1 MVSRLL
7 NRCLM
12 AVACVVAWSFA
23 SDVHA
28 QPRDLAAE
36 LGDARRVF
44 VPAED
49 LDVVVERDKR
59 GAMLTKGKFEELL
72 ALARANAAKAP
83 PANVPFVLTNSEYAA
98 RVIGDQLLLSVTA
111 ELTQFSADWQSF
123 SFAMQRLSVEKASL
137 DDEPAMVGRNQDGSI
152 SLLSDKPGKHTLK
165 LELSTELNSLGS
177 DQVAAFSLL
186 RAPSGSLSV
195 TLPAGKRLLVG
206 ALQLERPAPLEQAAD
221 YKVAIGGAPGI
232 QLRITD
238 RAAENAADALTF
250 ATTGY
255 GLHVAPGEVTWHA
268 LTTLQVFGK
277 PVDKLTFTV
286 PSTLEIADVEATGL
300 EAWDLTDGEKPAGAD
315 KPATTIIT
323 LTFGQAF
330 DGSRK
335 ISFKGVMA
343 VETGKPWAVPPLTI
357 ANVTSHIGQIM
368 VQHPAGVRLRV
379 EETNGV
385 RRATQGS
392 KPTADMPDEMSKL
405 NATEFLRF
413 DAWQPDFLLRL
424 TTQPKQ
430 REVQAAVAAV
440 LDVNA
445 TGLDLQSALTVETHF
460 APLFELDLRIAAD
473 WTILTATRDDKPLKW
488 QVLPQEAGVNQLRIL
503 LDPPLAAES
512 SGTVKLSLRRDV
524 PGWPVE
530 AEPITVDLP
539 ELFLPQSSLTEGALI
554 VRGDD
559 DLDLASLDLKGLDT
573 VPLKADYERLRF
585 QSQDTRYGGQLKVTR
600 KPSRLSAQTIV
611 FGRIDPQTTHTF
623 LQAIV
628 EVEGGGVRT
637 LQIALPEAAGT
648 ALRFQAVGSQIV
660 EQKPTAPQNGERL
673 WTLQFDRRVRGQI
686 LLTCDI
692 ELPRTVAADP
702 KAVATSFAVPQPRF
716 VEAERQN
723 GFLAVEAGGEQR
735 LTMEAK
741 GSDGAA
747 LAEVDPL
754 DLPAVYYAPKERI
767 VAVYR
772 TVSAGASLTLSEER
786 FDKLAVPTA
795 VCQRLD
801 VTSVLGRTGELQHR
815 ATFQLTAVGVQGL
828 RVTLPQDVSLWATL
842 VDGQPVEVRRQGDI
856 YLVPLALPV
865 AWASSPSVSQIPG
878 QTARAGSPSYGP
890 TRELKLFYRSAT
902 PALTQFGTI
911 EQSPP
916 ELSVQ
921 TGQGTAQP
929 VDVLDQHWNVHY
941 PPETRLVSSTG
952 PLEPEQKLDETSLL
966 GQFNAGFKVP
976 TLIELGWQVF
986 AVVVT
991 LGVIALFLLTYQRRG
1006 AWGIGWGSIVA
1017 VLIIGVILVA
1027 LMLPAT
1033 QQPRGGTAHRYDA
1046 VKTAPTAKDKDY
1058 SKGAP
1063 QDRSRY
1069 RSGTIMGM
1077 GMARP
1082 DEEATSESMPPMAP
1096 ATTATPTAEPRGSL
1110 EAGKK
1115 DVAAFAIED
1124 DAIRLGAPSREKKL
1138 NAQIDR
1144 LQDMPQAADPMVAQ
1158 NQPNRAP
1165 AKQPGDRDVDG
1176 DGIREGIQLDPN
1188 QPAAWSKSKLGLLS
1202 LAIDLAAPSGSLEKS
1217 FRYAGA
1223 DPSRGGIGL
1232 QLGYVDEHAGT
1243 NLRIF
1248 LMALVAL
1255 VGWFLRK
1262 TSCANKVALAAL
1274 GLTIPLALLP
1284 LAPQSLQ
1291 VVLDGVFF
1299 GVLLACG
1306 LWLAVGLAKWCE
1318 GCCSG
1323 CCSWM
1328 KGGGRKEEGGVK
1340 SEFVTPPVVGLMLF
1354 AVLALNSAA
1363 FAQKGKGETPPP
1375 QSESA
1380 PNAPGGKGPS
1390 AQLVAQPAPPVPAP
1404 TSLIVPFDAGTDPL
1418 AADKILLPFDKF
1430 VELYQLAYP
1439 DKPLKHTAP
1448 QAGGIVE
1455 ALYSAKVVANEKQPD
1470 ESSINVTA
1478 RFAIRS
1484 YVDGQL
1490 LVELPL
1496 GKVAA
1501 RDAKLDGKTAAL
1513 IASGDCLKV
1522 AVSTP
1527 GLHVVDFAF
1536 SIPARLSGATGSF
1549 TLPLLAVPSGK
1560 LSFALPAKDLSV
1572 RINGSTT
1579 IFRRVTKT
1587 GAAGA
1592 TGGRF
1597 GPPVSSEEKDDNKNT
1612 GGSKQPPVAPEK
1624 AAAESQ
1630 WIDLPIDKGGDVAI
1644 AWQPEQAKGAAAAVV
1659 HVDSVQAVTLT
1670 DAGTAVSNG
1679 YQYRVRQGSIA
1690 DVSFALSESLRLQ
1703 AVNGPDVGG
1712 WELQGEGAAR
1722 KLRVIFRRNVTDTTK
1737 LTVEAFLDVK
1747 VGTQPTNID
1756 VPPLAPQEVTNE
1768 IGQVAVFAGD
1778 QFSLRAEKVE
1788 SLTQIDSEKF
1798 TTQVPVSRPNVAPQ
1812 LAYRFSRRPFTLSL
1826 RATRQ
1831 ESLANVT
1838 AHQAAFITRRKQ
1850 LLTTRLLYN
1859 LTGAPR
1865 SSLNL
1870 SLPKGFVILDVQ
1882 ATGLHDWSV
1891 ATQGE
1896 VTTLTI
1902 DLNAPRLGL
1911 TEVVLGGTVAR
1922 DGDAGSATLTFPRP
1936 LDATKLDTTAAVWLD
1951 EGFSATLDQFTGWRS
1966 LDAAQVSAE
1975 LRAVRPNKPVQ
1986 FAFATNGLAPSDIS
2000 LKLTQATPKLTANGL
2015 TMTTVTDVAVIHTL
2029 ALQWQID
2036 AATADALVFTT
2047 PSSLAGKLVFTGNG
2061 IRETTHVDAGN
2072 GRTRW
2077 TIWLRTPVSG
2087 KYFATAV
2094 GTLPPATKEVEAPA
2108 VVMERGAG
2116 GSPANGGQGAA
2127 GGPPAATGMEP
2138 IEGQR
2143 QYVLLINS
2151 SQSQLTTADP
2161 SLTEAVQRE
2170 DVPVVVDQTLV
2181 DQATELVKVKKLL
2194 TAPKWTLHK
2203 FAQTASAPAS
2213 VNVADLTTVVS
2224 RDGRYRGQ
2232 AIYTIKNRSRQ
2243 FLALKLPPQSELLSV
2258 FVGNLPSRAVTT
2270 KRNGEAIQLIALP
2283 KTSAASLSFPVRVV
2297 WRGRLSGALPKSA
2310 RVLREEFSFPAPEVI
2325 SQQTDP
2331 EFGIPVARTRWTVY
2345 LPDDL
2350 DVKPITTAT
2359 RHNLTWQPKDTPDLV
2374 YAQTLIQDAN
2384 ELIGCLEQGVS
2395 GRTKFECV
2403 NNLKQIGV
2411 ALDRFSCPSDVEFTR
2426 QQDQVRKQLADIQ
2439 KNVQIDEGRQS
2450 AVVVK
2455 DGRKG
2460 AEAQLTPSLSQSTMG
2475 INPQSLDSFE
2485 ALAQNLDNNNLL
2497 FNGNGIV
2504 VTQTQ
2509 NGDDGV
2515 AAFNFGLQ
2523 NQEADAQKSDAKE
2536 GGKSAGGDKPADGKP
2551 QGKAP
2556 SKAANSEQR
2565 QNYRSLNESNLG
2577 DLNSVITN
2585 NSASR
2590 QAGQQG
2596 QQGGGQQGQ
2605 QGFGGRGFVA
2615 GQQGQQGNFNG
2626 GGFGAGQQGGNGL
2639 WMGNTFNPQ
2648 GNGNPQGQP
2657 GMGGNPN
2664 PNVQWFDNSGFQ
2676 SLATGTAITGNGLQ
2690 GIVTNND
2697 GTVRYANPAAGM
2709 MGRPGPMVNG
2719 PGPGQVPAW
2728 GMPPLGTN
2736 LGLPGPPHLPNG
2748 GPVGLKSHTVR
2759 DRTLGANVSGVDH
2772 DGDGLSDWIEL
2783 DSLMANSGRAILGVN
2798 PNLDFAQ
2805 LGRNNLEGLGAGQM
2819 PNGAG
2824 GGFAAWTQAGGLSLG
2839 FELPTTGQ
2847 KLIFT
2852 KAGGDPKLALG
2863 LRPQESVRTGL
2874 GLLWTLVWL
2883 AVGLGVVIA
2892 VNSGTALSQLMH
2904 RAPSV
2909 VGVIGLL
2916 GFFLLPAPLSVL
2928 SFLVFVGAAI
2938 VVAWMNRNA
2947 AVS

>member
-7 NRCLM
+7 CDNLNTRCLIS
-12 AVACVVAWSFA
+12 VACLVAWSFV
-23 SDVHA
+23 SNVHA
-28 QPRDLAAE
+28 QPRDLATE
-36 LGDARRVF
+36 LGDARLVF
-44 VPAED
+44 VPAEE

-59 GAMLTKGKFEELL
+59 GAMLTKAKFEELL
-72 ALARANAAKAP
+72 ALAKANAEKAP
-83 PANVPFVLTNSEYAA
+83 PANVPLVLTNSEYAV
-98 RVIGDQLLLSVTA
+98 RVVGDQLLLSVTA
-111 ELTQFSADWQSF
+111 ELTQFASDWQTV
-123 SFAMQRLSVEKASL
+123 SFAMQRLSVEKATL
-137 DDEPAMVGRNQDGSI
+137 NDEPAMIGRNPDGAVA
-152 SLLSDKPGKHTLK
+152 LLSDKPGKHTLK

-277 PVDKLTFTV
+277 PVDRLTFSV

-300 EAWDLTDGEKPAGAD
+300 EAWDLTDGEKAAGAD
-315 KPATTIIT
+315 GAKKPATTIIT
-323 LTFGQAF
+323 LTFCQAF

-357 ANVTSHIGQIM
+357 ANVTSHIGQIL

-379 EETNGV
+379 EETSGV

-460 APLFELDLRIAAD
+460 APLFELDVRIAAD

-503 LDPPLAAES
+503 LDPPLAAEA

-539 ELFLPQSSLTEGALI
+539 ELFLPQSSLSEGALI

-559 DLDLASLDLKGLDT
+559 DLDLASHDLKGLDT

-585 QSQDTRYGGQLKVTR
+585 QSQDTRFSGQLKVTR

-623 LQAIV
+623 IQAVV

-637 LQIALPEAAGT
+637 LQVALPEAAGT
-648 ALRFQAVGSQIV
+648 SLRFQAVGTQIV
-660 EQKPTAPQNGERL
+660 EQKPAAPQNGERL

-686 LLTCDI
+686 LLLCDI
-692 ELPRTVAADP
+692 ELPRGDANDP
-702 KAVATSFAVPQPRF
+702 KTAAAPFAVPQPRF

-754 DLPAVYYAPKERI
+754 DLPAVYYSPKERI

-795 VCQRLD
+795 VCNRLD
-801 VTSVLGRTGELQHR
+801 VMTVVGRTGELQHR

-828 RVTLPQDVSLWATL
+828 RVTLPKDFSLWATL

-856 YLVPLALPV
+856 YLVPLTRPV
-865 AWASSPSVSQIPG
+865 AWAPSPSGSHVPAQA
-878 QTARAGSPSYGP
+878 ARAGSPSYGL
-890 TRELKLFYRSAT
+890 TRELKLFYRSST
-902 PALTQFGTI
+902 PALTQFGSI
-911 EQSPP
+911 EQAPP

-929 VDVLDQHWNVHY
+929 LDVLDQHWTVHY

-966 GQFNAGFKVP
+966 GQLNAGFQVP
-976 TLIELGWQVF
+976 TLVKLGWQVF

-991 LGVIALFLLTYQRRG
+991 LGVIAFCLLIYQRG
-1006 AWGIGWGSIVA
+1006 AQTVGGGHLRLGTVLGVLAICA
-1017 VLIIGVILVA
+1017 VLVA
-1027 LMLPAT
+1027 LLLPAT
-1033 QQPRGGTAHRYDA
+1033 QQAREASRRTQARNEAKQRQLQEMDQAESA
-1046 VKTAPTAKDKDY
+1046 VAATGSMAPKTAPPPV
-1058 SKGAP
+1058 AP
-1063 QDRSRY
+1063 
-1069 RSGTIMGM
+1069 M
-1077 GMARP
+1077 
-1082 DEEATSESMPPMAP
+1082 SMPPAGAEGLARTAAP
-1096 ATTATPTAEPRGSL
+1096 RP
-1110 EAGKK
+1110 EAARKEM
-1115 DVAAFAIED
+1115 AAFAVED
-1124 DAIRLGAPSREKKL
+1124 ETIRLRGGVDETFTFKEQKDPVQNFRRIVPQL
-1138 NAQIDR
+1138 AQ
-1144 LQDMPQAADPMVAQ
+1144 PADPFVAQ
-1158 NQPNRAP
+1158 NEPNRAP
-1165 AKQPGDRDVDG
+1165 AKRPGDKQLDVDRDG
-1176 DGIREGIQLDPN
+1176 NGVDDGIQQGVN
-1188 QPAAWSKSKLGLLS
+1188 QQTWGKDKLGLLS

-1243 NLRIF
+1243 NLRVF
-1248 LMALVAL
+1248 LMALVAF

-1284 LAPQSLQ
+1284 LAPQTLQ

-1299 GVLLACG
+1299 GVLIACG
-1306 LWLAVGLAKWCE
+1306 LWLAQGIVGCLESCCA
-1318 GCCSG
+1318 GCCGWTGKKTAGQLSAG
-1323 CCSWM
+1323 QPSAVSREPRADQPTADSM
-1328 KGGGRKEEGGVK
+1328 V
-1340 SEFVTPPVVGLMLF
+1340 SPPVAGLMLF
-1354 AVLALNSAA
+1354 ALLAMHSSA
-1363 FAQKGKGETPPP
+1363 FAQKGGP
-1375 QSESA
+1375 QQAVAQPA
-1380 PNAPGGKGPS
+1380 PNAPG
-1390 AQLVAQPAPPVPAP
+1390 VAVPQPPTPVPAP

-1418 AADKILLPFDKF
+1418 AAGKILLPFDKF
-1430 VELYQLAYP
+1430 VELYRLAYP
-1439 DKPLKHTAP
+1439 DKPFNKTTAP
-1448 QAGGIVE
+1448 QAGGVVE
-1455 ALYSAKVVANEKQPD
+1455 ALYSAKVVANEKTPD
-1470 ESSINVTA
+1470 ESSISVTA

-1501 RDAKLDGKTAAL
+1501 RGAKLDGKTAAL

-1536 SIPARLSGATGSF
+1536 SIPARLSGTTGTFS
-1549 TLPLLAVPSGK
+1549 LPLLAVPSGK

-1579 IFRRVTKT
+1579 IFRRVTT
-1587 GAAGA
+1587 GE
-1592 TGGRF
+1592 
-1597 GPPVSSEEKDDNKNT
+1597 VQS
-1612 GGSKQPPVAPEK
+1612 
-1624 AAAESQ
+1624 
-1630 WIDLPIDKGGDVAI
+1630 IDLPIDKGGDVSI

-1690 DVSFALSESLRLQ
+1690 DVSFALPESLRLQ

-1747 VGTQPTNID
+1747 VGTQPTTID
-1756 VPPLAPQEVTNE
+1756 VPPLAPLEVTNE

-1788 SLTQIDSEKF
+1788 VLTQIDSDKF
-1798 TTQVPVSRPNVAPQ
+1798 TTPVPVSRPNVAPQ
-1812 LAYRFSRRPFTLSL
+1812 LAYRFSKRPFTLSL

-1831 ESLANVT
+1831 ESQANVT

-1850 LLTTRLLYN
+1850 QLTTRLLYN

-1870 SLPKGFVILDVQ
+1870 SLPKGFVILDVK

-1896 VTTLTI
+1896 ATTLTI
-1902 DLNAPRLGL
+1902 DLSAPRLGL

-1922 DGDAGSATLTFPRP
+1922 DGDGASATLIFPRP
-1936 LDATKLDTTAAVWLD
+1936 LDATKLNTTAAVWLD
-1951 EGFSATLDQFTGWRS
+1951 EGFSENATLDQFAGWRS
-1966 LDAAQVSAE
+1966 LDAALVSAE

-1986 FAFATNGLAPSDIS
+1986 FAFATNGLTPADIS

-2036 AATADALVFTT
+2036 AATTDALIFTT
-2047 PSSLAGKLVFTGNG
+2047 PSSLAGKLVFTGSG
-2061 IRETTHVDAGN
+2061 IRETTHADAGN

-2087 KYFATAV
+2087 KYFVTAV
-2094 GTLPPATKEVEAPA
+2094 GTLPPATTEMQAPA
-2108 VVMERGAG
+2108 VVMERGAKG
-2116 GSPANGGQGAA
+2116 EEAA
-2127 GGPPAATGMEP
+2127 GRLPAATTEA

-2143 QYVLLINS
+2143 QYVLLINA

-2170 DVPVVVDQTLV
+2170 DVPVVVDQSLV
-2181 DQATELVKVKKLL
+2181 DQATELVRVKKLL
-2194 TAPKWTLHK
+2194 TAPKWSLQK
-2203 FAQTASAPAS
+2203 FAQTQSAPAS

-2224 RDGRYRGQ
+2224 RDGTYRGQ
-2232 AIYTIKNRSRQ
+2232 AVYTIKNRSRQ

-2258 FVGNLPSRAVTT
+2258 FVGNMPSRAVTT
-2270 KRNGEAIQLIALP
+2270 KRKDGEIQLVALP
-2283 KTSAASLSFPVRVV
+2283 KTSAASLSFPVRVI
-2297 WRGRLSGALPKSA
+2297 WRGKLSGPLPKSA
-2310 RVLREEFSFPAPEVI
+2310 RVLREEFEFPAPEVI
-2325 SQQTDP
+2325 SQQADP
-2331 EFGIPVARTRWTVY
+2331 EFGIPVARTRWTIY
-2345 LPDDL
+2345 LPEDL
-2350 DVKPITTAT
+2350 DAQPMTSAS
-2359 RHNLTWQPKDTPDLV
+2359 RHNLTLHPEGLPDLIYQQAALQEISFLCATV
-2374 YAQTLIQDAN
+2374 
-2384 ELIGCLEQGVS
+2384 EQNPAGRSNYFGVM
-2395 GRTKFECV
+2395 
-2403 NNLKQIGV
+2403 NLKQLGAAV
-2411 ALDRFSCPSDVEFTR
+2411 RNFNGPTNAEFEQQKVQVLKRLDDL
-2426 QQDQVRKQLADIQ
+2426 QQ
-2439 KNVQIDEGRQS
+2439 NVVVDEGRQS
-2450 AVVVK
+2450 AAVVQK
-2455 DGRKG
+2455 RSGKG
-2460 AEAQLTPSLSQSTMG
+2460 VDDMVRGSNVSGVE
-2475 INPQSLDSFE
+2475 INTNGLDSFE
-2485 ALAQNLDNNNLL
+2485 ALAQNRDNNAKLIMS
-2497 FNGNGIV
+2497 NGGDGISV
-2504 VTQTQ
+2504 GSTLWS
-2509 NGDDGV
+2509 DGGSLN
-2515 AAFNFGLQ
+2515 FNFGLNNPEPA
-2523 NQEADAQKSDAKE
+2523 NQKGDALP
-2536 GGKSAGGDKPADGKP
+2536 GDKSPGSEGQPVSGKP
-2551 QGKAP
+2551 VAKG
-2556 SKAANSEQR
+2556 SNVEQR
-2565 QNYRSLNESNLG
+2565 LNLRSNNDTNLG
-2577 DLNSVITN
+2577 ELNKVITGN
-2585 NSASR
+2585 GIAR
-2590 QAGQQG
+2590 QQGQGQQGQQGQQGLQYQQAFGGRSSGQQGQQGGFGGQQPVTRNWRVDVPQSELAGG
-2596 QQGGGQQGQ
+2596 QQGGGQQG
-2605 QGFGGRGFVA
+2605 
-2615 GQQGQQGNFNG
+2615 
-2626 GGFGAGQQGGNGL
+2626 NGL
-2639 WMGNTFNPQ
+2639 WMNNLGNTLQ
-2648 GNGNPQGQP
+2648 GNSAFIPGVSGNGVIV
-2657 GMGGNPN
+2657 NN
-2664 PNVQWFDNSGFQ
+2664 
-2676 SLATGTAITGNGLQ
+2676 TGNGGGQSFTSGTLFDSNASFGVNVQ
-2690 GIVTNND
+2690 ND
-2697 GTVRYANPAAGM
+2697 TTVRYANP
-2709 MGRPGPMVNG
+2709 GPMVNG
-2719 PGPGQVPAW
+2719 AGSGSVRGEGNAPQQPVQSFDFAFSDMQIANGAID
-2728 GMPPLGTN
+2728 N
-2736 LGLPGPPHLPNG
+2736 L
-2748 GPVGLKSHTVR
+2748 
-2759 DRTLGANVSGVDH
+2759 LGANVNGPMAQQGRGNLDGV
-2772 DGDGLSDWIEL
+2772 GMGQ
-2783 DSLMANSGRAILGVN
+2783 MAN
-2798 PNLDFAQ
+2798 
-2805 LGRNNLEGLGAGQM
+2805 
-2819 PNGAG
+2819 G
-2824 GGFAAWTQAGGLSLG
+2824 GGGGSPAWTQAGGLSLG
-2839 FELPTTGQ
+2839 FELPMTGQ
-2847 KLIFT
+2847 KLVFT
-2852 KAGGDPKLALG
+2852 KTGGDPKLALG
-2863 LRPQESVRTGL
+2863 LRPQESVRWGL
-2874 GLLWTLVWL
+2874 SLVWAIVWL
-2883 AVGLGVVIA
+2883 TVGLGVVI
-2892 VNSGTALSQLMH
+2892 VVRSGSALS
-2904 RAPSV
+2904 
-2909 VGVIGLL
+2909 GLARHGPL
-2916 GFFLLPAPLSVL
+2916 IVAVLSVL
-2928 SFLVFVGAAI
+2928 GFVFLPSPLSTLSFLAFVGASV
-2938 VVAWMNRNA
+2938 VVAWTNRNA
-2947 AVS
+2947 GASGLSGDGQAMIDPHTPTRSVSEGEID